1 MNLQSNPQLLKTLH
15 EARTRTGGMLDELI
29 AIRRDLHMHPE
40 QRFQEVRT
48 AGFAAAELKKLGA
61 EVRTGVGKT
70 GVTGVIKGARGE
82 GKVIG
87 IRCDMDALPV
97 FEKNDVP
104 YKSVNEGTMHACGH
118 DVHTTT
124 AIGAARI
131 LAAMRDHFRGAVKL
145 IFQPSEENPV
155 GWVCGAGEMIND
167 GVLENPA
174 MDAVL
179 AMHCWP
185 DLEAGT
191 IGVGAGPAMAGSEAF
206 RVTMLGKSAHTA
218 SPQKGRDAILGAAEV
233 ISSAYHIIPRMI
245 DPAETVAMNIGFIEG
260 GSKLGIIA
268 NRVVMEGSVRA
279 LSREMLDFVRDRI
292 KDAADGVSRV
302 LGLEN
307 EVSIEGLYPPT
318 VNDAALNDLVTAVST
333 EILGPEKVIPQLKC
347 PMTSEDF
354 SLFSSRIPAYYLKVG
369 TSCGENTRFPLH
381 SDHFDVDERSIAVGA
396 SVLAASAITF
406 LEG

>member
-1 MNLQSNPQLLKTLH
+1 MNLQSNQQLLETLR
-15 EARTRTGGMLDELI
+15 ETKSRAEGMIGDLI

-48 AGFAAAELKKLGA
+48 AGIVAAELEKLGA
-61 EVRTGVGKT
+61 EIRTGVGKT
-70 GVTGVIKGARGE
+70 GVVGVIRGTRGE
-82 GKVIG
+82 GKVLG

-97 FEKNDVP
+97 FEKNDIP
-104 YKSVNEGTMHACGH
+104 YKSRNEGTMHACGH
-118 DVHTTT
+118 DVHTATG
-124 AIGAARI
+124 IGAARL
-131 LAAMRDHFRGAVKL
+131 LAGMRERFRGAVKF

-155 GWVCGAGEMIND
+155 GWVCGAQEMIND

-174 MDAVL
+174 LDAIL
-179 AMHCWP
+179 SLHCWP
-185 DLEAGT
+185 DLAAGAV
-191 IGVGAGPAMAGSEAF
+191 GVAAGPAMAGSEAF
-206 RVTMLGKSAHTA
+206 RITMTGRSAHTA

-245 DPAETVAMNIGFIEG
+245 DPAESVAMNIGFIEG

-268 NRVVMEGSVRA
+268 NKVIMEGSVRA

-292 KDAADGVSRV
+292 KDAAEGVSRT

-307 EVSIEGLYPPT
+307 EVSIEGLYPPV
-318 VNDAALNDLVTAVST
+318 VNDAALNDIVTAVSA
-333 EILGPEKVIPQLKC
+333 ELLGQENVIPQLKC

-354 SLFSSRIPAYYLKVG
+354 SLFSTKVPAYYLKVG
-369 TSCGENTRFPLH
+369 TSGGENTRFPLH
-381 SDHFDVDERSIAVGA
+381 SDHFDVEERSIAVGA
-396 SVLAASAITF
+396 SVLAASALAF

>member
-1 MNLQSNPQLLKTLH
+1 MNLQLNPQTLETLREAKTRA
-15 EARTRTGGMLDELI
+15 EGMLDDLI

-48 AGFAAAELKKLGA
+48 AGIAAAELEKLGA

-70 GVTGVIKGARGE
+70 GVVGVIRGTRGE

-97 FEKNDVP
+97 YEKNDVP
-104 YKSVNEGTMHACGH
+104 YKSRNEGAMHACGH
-118 DVHTTT
+118 DVHTATGIGT
-124 AIGAARI
+124 ARL
-131 LAAMRDHFRGAVKL
+131 LAGMRDRFRGTVKF

-155 GWVCGAGEMIND
+155 GWVCGAGEMIKD
-167 GVLENPA
+167 GVLENPV
-174 MDAVL
+174 MDAIL
-179 AMHCWP
+179 SLHCWP
-185 DLEAGT
+185 DLAVGT
-191 IGVGAGPAMAGSEAF
+191 VGVAAGPAMAGSEAF
-206 RVTMLGKSAHTA
+206 RITMTGRSAHTA

-245 DPAETVAMNIGFIEG
+245 DPAESVALSIGFIEG

-268 NRVVMEGSVRA
+268 NRAVMEGSVRA
-279 LSREMLDFVRDRI
+279 LSREMLDFVRDRL
-292 KDAADGVSRV
+292 KDAADGVSRT

-307 EVSIEGLYPPT
+307 EVSIEGLYPP
-318 VNDAALNDLVTAVST
+318 VINDAALNDMVTAVSA
-333 EILGPEKVIPQLKC
+333 ELLGSGNVIPQLKC

-354 SLFSSRIPAYYLKVG
+354 SLFSTRVPAYYLKVG
-369 TSCGENTRFPLH
+369 TSGGENTRYPLH
-381 SDHFDVDERSIAVGA
+381 SDHFDVEEQSMAVGA
-396 SVLAASAITF
+396 SVLAASAIAF